1 MTAIE
6 WSSSHATHHL
16 YAIYAMG
23 ADRKLLNEAYQT
35 HVVYQ
40 RPAFE
45 SPGSIDDGNWKD
57 HLGDERYVTSTQIL
71 IQYSILTF
79 PSIDITRPT

>member
-1 MTAIE
+1 MTSNSI
-6 WSSSHATHHL
+6 STSFQFVITINPDGDSTDSHATHHL

-23 ADRKLLNEAYQT
+23 ADRKLLEAAYQT

-45 SPGSIDDGNWKD
+45 SPEAIDDGNWKD
-57 HLGDERYVTSTQIL
+57 HLADERWDHS
-71 IQYSILTF
+71 F
-79 PSIDITRPT
+79 RR